1 MPSLATALMPRSAG
15 TLVVLLALLVLWQ
28 GLHLLVGASSL
39 ASPAATVAK
48 LASLLVTGEFWL
60 NISETMRAFVA
71 AFAISLF
78 GGIALGIVLGVRKLA
93 GNVAE
98 PILTT
103 LYSIP
108 KVVLYPLVLLCFGLG
123 ISAKIAFGVMHG
135 LIPITLFSMNA
146 IRQMKPVYRRTSQ
159 VMRLSPVQNAFTV
172 IMPAILPEIISGVRL
187 GFSLTLLGVLIGEM
201 FASQRGLG
209 FLLTSAINLGQID
222 TIMAIALLLTVFAV
236 TCNALMMRF
245 DRRLTHR

>member
-1 MPSLATALMPRSAG
+1 MPRITG
-15 TLVVLLALLVLWQ
+15 TVLVLLFCLLLWQ
-28 GLHLLVGASSL
+28 ALYLLVGASSL
-39 ASPAATVAK
+39 ASPLQTVVK
-48 LASLLVTGEFWL
+48 LGSLLTTAEFWQ
-60 NISETMRAFVA
+60 NVAETMRAFAA
-71 AFAISLF
+71 AFLISLV
-78 GGIALGIVLGVRKLA
+78 GGIALGILLGARQLA

-98 PILTT
+98 PILVN

-146 IRQMKPVYRRTSQ
+146 IRQMKPVYRRTAQ
-159 VMRLSPVQNAFTV
+159 VMRLSSMQSAFTV
-172 IMPAILPEIISGVRL
+172 ILPAILPEVISGVRL

-209 FLLTSAINLGQID
+209 FMLISAINIGQID
-222 TIMAIALLLTVFAV
+222 TIMAVALLLTVVAV
-236 TCNALMMRF
+236 TCNGLLLLLNQRMGYR
-245 DRRLTHR
+245 

>member
-1 MPSLATALMPRSAG
+1 MPRITGTAL
-15 TLVVLLALLVLWQ
+15 VLLFCLLLWQ
-28 GLHLLVGASSL
+28 TLHLLVGASSL
-39 ASPAATVAK
+39 ASPFQTVVK
-48 LASLLVTGEFWL
+48 LGSLLATAEFWQ
-60 NISETMRAFVA
+60 NVAETMRAFAA
-71 AFAISLF
+71 AFVISLV
-78 GGIALGIVLGVRKLA
+78 GGIALGLLLGVRRLA

-98 PILTT
+98 PILVN

-146 IRQMKPVYRRTSQ
+146 IRQMKPVYRRTAQ
-159 VMRLSPVQNAFTV
+159 VLRLSSMQSAFTV
-172 IMPAILPEIISGVRL
+172 ILPAILPEVISGVRL

-209 FLLTSAINLGQID
+209 FMLISAINIGQID
-222 TIMAIALLLTVFAV
+222 TIMAVALLLTIVAV
-236 TCNALMMRF
+236 TCNSLLLLLN
-245 DRRLTHR
+245 RRMGYR

>member
-1 MPSLATALMPRSAG
+1 MPRITGTAL
-15 TLVVLLALLVLWQ
+15 VLLFCLLLWQ
-28 GLHLLVGASSL
+28 TLHLLVGASSL
-39 ASPAATVAK
+39 ASLFQTVVK
-48 LASLLVTGEFWL
+48 LGSLLATAEFWQ
-60 NISETMRAFVA
+60 NVAETMRAFAA
-71 AFAISLF
+71 AFLISLV
-78 GGIALGIVLGVRKLA
+78 GGIALGILLGVRRLA

-98 PILTT
+98 PILVN

-146 IRQMKPVYRRTSQ
+146 IRQMKPVYRRTAQ
-159 VMRLSPVQNAFTV
+159 VLRLSSAQSAFTV
-172 IMPAILPEIISGVRL
+172 ILPAILPEVISGVRL

-209 FLLTSAINLGQID
+209 FMLISAINIGQID
-222 TIMAIALLLTVFAV
+222 TIMAVALLLTIVAV
-236 TCNALMMRF
+236 TCNSLLLLLN
-245 DRRLTHR
+245 RRMGYR

>member
-1 MPSLATALMPRSAG
+1 MPRLAG
-15 TLVVLLALLVLWQ
+15 TLIVLLTFILLWQ
-28 GLHLLVGASSL
+28 GFHLLVGASAI
-39 ASPAATVAK
+39 ASPLQIVVK
-48 LASLLVTGEFWL
+48 LGSLLGTGEFWL

-71 AFAISLF
+71 AFALSLL
-78 GGIALGIVLGVRKLA
+78 GGISLGIVLGVRKLA

-159 VMRLSPVQNAFTV
+159 VMRLTPWQNAFTV

-236 TCNALMMRF
+236 SCNSLMMLFNRQ
-245 DRRLTHR
+245 LTHQ

>member
-1 MPSLATALMPRSAG
+1 MPRITGTAL
-15 TLVVLLALLVLWQ
+15 VLLFCLLLWQ
-28 GLHLLVGASSL
+28 TLHLLVGASSL
-39 ASPAATVAK
+39 ASPFQTVVK
-48 LASLLVTGEFWL
+48 LGSLLATAEFWQ
-60 NISETMRAFVA
+60 NVAETMRAFAA
-71 AFAISLF
+71 AFLISLV
-78 GGIALGIVLGVRKLA
+78 GGIALGILLGVRRLA

-98 PILTT
+98 PILVN

-146 IRQMKPVYRRTSQ
+146 IRQMKPVYRRTAQ
-159 VMRLSPVQNAFTV
+159 VLRLSSAQSAFTV
-172 IMPAILPEIISGVRL
+172 ILPAILPEVISGVRL

-209 FLLTSAINLGQID
+209 FMLISAINIGQID
-222 TIMAIALLLTVFAV
+222 TIMAVALLLTIVAV
-236 TCNALMMRF
+236 TCNSLLLLLN
-245 DRRLTHR
+245 RRMGYR

>member
-1 MPSLATALMPRSAG
+1 MPRLAG
-15 TLVVLLALLVLWQ
+15 TLIVLLTFILLWQ
-28 GLHLLVGASSL
+28 GFHLLVGSSAI
-39 ASPAATVAK
+39 ASPLQTVVK
-48 LASLLVTGEFWL
+48 LGSLLGTGEFWL

-71 AFAISLF
+71 AFLLSLL
-78 GGIALGIVLGVRKLA
+78 GGISLGIVLGVRKLA

-159 VMRLSPVQNAFTV
+159 VMRLSPSQSAFTV
-172 IMPAILPEIISGVRL
+172 ILPAILPEIISGVRL

-236 TCNALMMRF
+236 SCNSLMMLFNRQ
-245 DRRLTHR
+245 LTHR

>member
-1 MPSLATALMPRSAG
+1 VIAMPRITGTAL
-15 TLVVLLALLVLWQ
+15 VLLFCLLLWQ
-28 GLHLLVGASSL
+28 TLHLLVGASSL
-39 ASPAATVAK
+39 ASPFQTVVK
-48 LASLLVTGEFWL
+48 LGSLLATAEFWQ
-60 NISETMRAFVA
+60 NVAETMRAFAA
-71 AFAISLF
+71 AFLISLV
-78 GGIALGIVLGVRKLA
+78 GGIALGILFGVRRLA

-98 PILTT
+98 PILVN

-146 IRQMKPVYRRTSQ
+146 IRQMKPVYRRTAQ
-159 VMRLSPVQNAFTV
+159 VLRLSSAQSAFTV
-172 IMPAILPEIISGVRL
+172 ILPAILPEVISGVRL

-209 FLLTSAINLGQID
+209 FMLISAINIGQID
-222 TIMAIALLLTVFAV
+222 TIMAVALLLTIVAV
-236 TCNALMMRF
+236 TCNSLLLLLN
-245 DRRLTHR
+245 RRMGYR